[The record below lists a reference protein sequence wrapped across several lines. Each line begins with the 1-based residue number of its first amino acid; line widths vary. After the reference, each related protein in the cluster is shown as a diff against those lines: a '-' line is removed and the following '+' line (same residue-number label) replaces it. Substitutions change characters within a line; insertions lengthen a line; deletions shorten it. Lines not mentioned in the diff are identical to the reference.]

1 MRMIRRRT
9 FPRRA
14 RQGGFS
20 LIEVL
25 IAVVILGFGLLGFAL
40 LQTMNVRFVQS
51 ANYRTQATNLS
62 YELLDQIRI
71 NRIAASLY
79 VGNYTATTATNDCQ
93 SPTGASLGKDAV
105 MKDWRCRLGKALGEN
120 ATASVTRAGDVVTVN
135 VTWGDE
141 RWQAGASDTTFTA
154 STRL

>member
-1 MRMIRRRT
+1 MRMTRRRT
-9 FPRRA
+9 YSLRA

-25 IAVVILGFGLLGFAL
+25 VAVVILGFGLLGFAL

-71 NRIAASLY
+71 NRIAAALY
-79 VGNYTATTATNDCQ
+79 VGTYTATTATADCQ
-93 SPTGASLGKDAV
+93 SPTGTALDKATV
-105 MKDWRCRLGKALGEN
+105 MKDFRCRLGKALGEN
-120 ATASVTRAGDVVTVN
+120 ATASVTRNGDVVTVN

-141 RWQAGASDTTFTA
+141 RWNTGSADTTFTA

>member
-1 MRMIRRRT
+1 MTRRRT
-9 FPRRA
+9 FSLRA

-25 IAVVILGFGLLGFAL
+25 VAVVILGFGLLGFAL

-71 NRIAASLY
+71 NRIAAALY
-79 VGNYTATTATNDCQ
+79 VGTYTATTTAADCQ
-93 SPTGASLGKDAV
+93 SPTGASLGKDAM

-120 ATASVTRAGDVVTVN
+120 ATASVTRNGDVYTVN
-135 VTWGDE
+135 VMWGDE
-141 RWQAGASDTTFTA
+141 RWRAGAGDTTFTA

>member
-1 MRMIRRRT
+1 MSRRQT
-9 FPRRA
+9 YSLRA
-14 RQGGFS
+14 RQDGFT

-71 NRIAASLY
+71 NRIAAALY
-79 VGNYTATTATNDCQ
+79 VGSYTATTTAADCE
-93 SPTGASLGKDAV
+93 SPTGASLNQATV
-105 MKDWRCRLGKALGEN
+105 MKDWRCRLGKALGDE
-120 ATASVTRAGDVVTVN
+120 ASAKVTRSGDEVTVS
-135 VTWGDE
+135 VSWGDE
-141 RWQAGASDTTFTA
+141 RWLDAADTTFAARTQ
-154 STRL
+154 L

>member
-1 MRMIRRRT
+1 MIRRRT
-9 FPRRA
+9 FSRRA
-14 RQGGFS
+14 RQGGFT

-25 IAVVILGFGLLGFAL
+25 IAIVVLGFGLLGFAL

-71 NRIAASLY
+71 NRVAAPLY
-79 VGNYTATTATNDCQ
+79 AGNYTATTDASDCQ
-93 SPTGASLGKDAV
+93 SPTGADLGKDAV

-120 ATASVTRAGDVVTVN
+120 ATASVTVAGSVVTVN
-135 VTWGDE
+135 VIWGDE
-141 RWQAGASDTTFTA
+141 RWRADATDTTFTA

>member
-1 MRMIRRRT
+1 MTRRRT
-9 FPRRA
+9 FSLRA
-14 RQGGFS
+14 HQGGFS

-25 IAVVILGFGLLGFAL
+25 VAVVILGFGLLGFAL

-71 NRIAASLY
+71 NRIAAALY
-79 VGNYTATTATNDCQ
+79 AGTYTATTATADCQ
-93 SPTGASLGKDAV
+93 SPTGAALTRDVV
-105 MKDWRCRLGKALGEN
+105 MTDWRCRLGKALGDN
-120 ATASVTRAGDVVTVN
+120 ATATVTRAGDVVTVS
-135 VTWGDE
+135 VSWGDE
-141 RWQAGASDTTFTA
+141 RWRAGSTDTTFTA

>member
-1 MRMIRRRT
+1 MMPRRT
-9 FPRRA
+9 LSLRSQ
-14 RQGGFS
+14 QGGFS

-25 IAVVILGFGLLGFAL
+25 IAIVVLGFGLLGFAL

-71 NRIAASLY
+71 NRVAAPLY
-79 VGNYTATTATNDCQ
+79 VGTYAATTAAADCR
-93 SPTGASLGKDAV
+93 SPTGTGIDKDKV
-105 MKDWRCRLGKALGEN
+105 MKEWRCRLGKALGEN
-120 ATASVTRAGDVVTVN
+120 ATASVARNGDVITVS
-135 VTWGDE
+135 VSWGDE
-141 RWQAGASDTTFTA
+141 RWRADATDTTFSA